1 MAGIACIARPSPITL
16 RSMKARRAGCCRSIK
31 STGEEGS
38 TGATPKLIK
47 LAVSGVTEILRVL
60 SPMKDDSLE
69 SASDDEKDGV
79 SASSVD
85 DVVMILTADYEKAY
99 FVTGTFTSFLLLCML
114 TVNKQNHLRVFTSAI
129 YAEDCIFEDPT
140 IRFRGK
146 GLYERNLKLLVPFFD
161 HPSIILHN
169 IQKGDDETY
178 ILARWKLRTYLKLPW
193 RPLISIDGKTV
204 YELDDNFV
212 IVRHAESW
220 NVSALEAIGQI
231 FTPSF
236 GRPND

>member
-99 FVTGTFTSFLLLCML
+99 FVTG
-114 TVNKQNHLRVFTSAI
+114 
-129 YAEDCIFEDPT
+129 
-140 IRFRGK
+140 K

>member
-1 MAGIACIARPSPITL
+1 MAGIARVAGPSPITP
-16 RSMKARRAGCCRSIK
+16 RSTVNARRRRCCRAMK

-38 TGATPKLIK
+38 NGAAPKLIK

-60 SPMKDDSLE
+60 SPVKGDSLE
-69 SASDDEKDGV
+69 SVSDDERDGV
-79 SASSVD
+79 PASSVD
-85 DVVMILTADYEKAY
+85 DVVMILTSDYEKAY
-99 FVTGTFTSFLLLCML
+99 FVTG
-114 TVNKQNHLRVFTSAI
+114 VFSSAI

-161 HPSIILHN
+161 HPSIILHS

-204 YELDDNFV
+204 YELDDNFA

-220 NVSALEAIGQI
+220 NISALEAIGQI

-236 GRPND
+236 GRPSD

>member
-16 RSMKARRAGCCRSIK
+16 RSPATLGFHLPKARRARWCRSLK
-31 STGEEGS
+31 SVGEEGS
-38 TGATPKLIK
+38 TGPAPKLIK

-60 SPMKDDSLE
+60 SPAKDGSSE
-69 SASDDEKDGV
+69 SVSDDERDGDGV

-85 DVVMILTADYEKAY
+85 DVVMILTSDYEKAY
-99 FVTGTFTSFLLLCML
+99 FVTG
-114 TVNKQNHLRVFTSAI
+114 VFTSAI

-161 HPSIILHN
+161 RPSIMLHS

-178 ILARWKLRTYLKLPW
+178 ILAGWKLRTYLKLPW
-193 RPLISIDGKTV
+193 RPIISIDGKTV
-204 YELDDNFV
+204 YELDDNFA

-236 GRPND
+236 GRPSD

>member
-99 FVTGTFTSFLLLCML
+99 FVTG
-114 TVNKQNHLRVFTSAI
+114 VFTSAI

-212 IVRHAESW
+212 MIRHAESW

>member
-1 MAGIACIARPSPITL
+1 MAGIACTARPSPITL
-16 RSMKARRAGCCRSIK
+16 RSTKARRARCCRSLK
-31 STGEEGS
+31 SVGGEGS
-38 TGATPKLIK
+38 IGPTPKLIK

-60 SPMKDDSLE
+60 SPVKDGSLE
-69 SASDDEKDGV
+69 SVSDDEKDGI

-85 DVVMILTADYEKAY
+85 DVVMILASDYEKAY
-99 FVTGTFTSFLLLCML
+99 FVTG
-114 TVNKQNHLRVFTSAI
+114 VFSSAI

-146 GLYERNLKLLVPFFD
+146 RLYERNLKLLVPFFD
-161 HPSIILHN
+161 QPSIILHS

-193 RPLISIDGKTV
+193 WPLISIDGKTV
-204 YELDDNFV
+204 YELDDNFA
-212 IVRHAESW
+212 IIRHAESW

-236 GRPND
+236 GRPSD

>member
-1 MAGIACIARPSPITL
+1 MAGIACVARPSPITL
-16 RSMKARRAGCCRSIK
+16 RSPATLGFHLPKARRARWCRSLK
-31 STGEEGS
+31 SVGEEGS
-38 TGATPKLIK
+38 TGPAPKLIK

-60 SPMKDDSLE
+60 SPAKDGSSE
-69 SASDDEKDGV
+69 SVSDDEKDGV
-79 SASSVD
+79 SASSID
-85 DVVMILTADYEKAY
+85 DVVMILTSDYEKAY
-99 FVTGTFTSFLLLCML
+99 FVTG
-114 TVNKQNHLRVFTSAI
+114 VFTSAI
-129 YAEDCIFEDPT
+129 YAEDCVFEDPT

-161 HPSIILHN
+161 RPSIKLHS

-178 ILARWKLRTYLKLPW
+178 ILAGWKLRTYLKLLW

-204 YELDDNFV
+204 YELDDNFA

-236 GRPND
+236 GRPSD